1 MDISFKTP
9 DGRFNF
15 RVCGVVIRNGK
26 LLAMQDGVVP
36 YSYLPGG
43 RVQMHETAEDA
54 VLREIREEM
63 DAEARIIRPLWLNQA
78 YFIEKTTGERFHE
91 ICIYYLLE
99 LPGISGSDFSF
110 TEKGRRNSFEW
121 IPFEDLKGKY
131 LYPEFIKDRIWR
143 LPERLEIL
151 IENCK

>member
-9 DGRFNF
+9 EGRFNY
-15 RVCGVVIRNGK
+15 RVCGVIIRNGK

-43 RVQMHETAEDA
+43 RVQLHETAEDA

-63 DAEARIIRPLWLNQA
+63 NLEARIIRPLWLSQS
-78 YFIEKTTGERFHE
+78 FFTEDTSGERFHE

-99 LPGISGSDFSF
+99 LPGIADENFSF
-110 TEKGRRNSFEW
+110 MENGRRNRFEW
-121 IPFEDLKGKY
+121 IPFGDLKEKY
-131 LYPEFIKDRIWR
+131 LYPEFIKDRIWN
-143 LPERLEIL
+143 LPEQLEIVV
-151 IENCK
+151 EK